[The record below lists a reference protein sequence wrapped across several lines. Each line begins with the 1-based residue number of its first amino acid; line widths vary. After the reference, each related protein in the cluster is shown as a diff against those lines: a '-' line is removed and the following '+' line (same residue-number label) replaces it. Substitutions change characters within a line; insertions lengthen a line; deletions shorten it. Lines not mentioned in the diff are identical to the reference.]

1 MMKQLVLSE
10 WLLTQ
15 LNEGKHLGQAKF
27 PARMPNHRRVY
38 ETIRR
43 AITEQV
49 LPSGARLPSTRELA
63 IDLNV
68 SRNTILAAFDQLL
81 DEGYVAAKTGSGTY
95 VCYNQ
100 TDALFKL
107 AGVSYNQTDA
117 LFKLAGASFKQT
129 DALYK
134 QTENLSQN
142 IGTINTLKNEAD
154 VELSKRGLAAS
165 GSPNSYLS
173 NHPNNHPNNHE
184 VQPFTPGKDDYSRF
198 PIALWRRLLNRQWRT
213 LDPALLD
220 SSHDGGYLPLR
231 QAIADYLRVSRA
243 VNLTVEQVLITSG
256 TQQSIDL
263 CARLLT
269 DHNDCAWVENPCY
282 WAARRVLEVN
292 GLQLHPIAVDNEGM
306 APNSE
311 DFRVKPRLIYTTPS
325 HQYPKGMVMSYGRRR
340 LLLDYAENSNAW
352 IIEDDYDS
360 EFRFEGR
367 PISSLQGMDQHGRVL
382 YLGTFSKVMY
392 PGIRLGYI
400 VVPLQLVSAFKNGLY
415 ELQRP
420 GQVMIQAAMADFIEE
435 GHFASHIRRL
445 KQTYAERL
453 RLLQAALASV
463 ASVGARLSPVDS
475 GLHLV
480 VEFDANIDD
489 AKVAELAAQ
498 QGLRVYPLSNYC
510 MGEQREK
517 GLIVGYAYAATE
529 HITEYGNL
537 LAEVIRNSL
546 TT

>member
-1 MMKQLVLSE
+1 MKQLVLSE

-15 LNEGKHLGQAKF
+15 LNQQKF
-27 PARMPNHRRVY
+27 PARLPNHRRVY
-38 ETIRR
+38 EAIRR

-49 LPSGARLPSTRELA
+49 LPSGARLPSTRELSA
-63 IDLNV
+63 DLNM

-81 DEGYVAAKTGSGTY
+81 DEGYVAAKTGSGTF
-95 VCYNQ
+95 VCY
-100 TDALFKL
+100 
-107 AGVSYNQTDA
+107 
-117 LFKLAGASFKQT
+117 KQT
-129 DALYK
+129 DVLFTQA
-134 QTENLSQN
+134 ENLFATTSPKAEGN
-142 IGTINTLKNEAD
+142 HA
-154 VELSKRGLAAS
+154 LSRRGLAAS
-165 GSPNSYLS
+165 YSTNIALNSAL
-173 NHPNNHPNNHE
+173 NNHE
-184 VQPFTPGKDDYSRF
+184 VQPFTPGEDDYSTF
-198 PIALWRRLLNRQWRT
+198 PIALWRRLLNRQWRA
-213 LDPALLD
+213 LNPVLLD

-243 VNLTVEQVLITSG
+243 VHLKVDQVLITSG

-269 DHNDCAWVENPCY
+269 DHNDIAWVENPCY

-292 GLQLHPIAVDNEGM
+292 GLQLYPVSVDNEGM
-306 APNSE
+306 APTTT
-311 DFRVKPRLIYTTPS
+311 DFREKPRLIYTTPS

-340 LLLDYAENSNAW
+340 LLLDYAQNCDAW

-400 VVPLQLVSAFKNGLY
+400 VVPLQLVTAFKNGLY

-420 GQVMIQAAMADFIEE
+420 GQVMIQAALADFIEE

-445 KQTYAERL
+445 KQTYAERR
-453 RLLQAALASV
+453 RLLQAALAPISN
-463 ASVGARLSPVDS
+463 AGARLSMVDS

-480 VEFDANIDD
+480 VEFDLNVDD
-489 AKVAELAAQ
+489 VHVAEMAAQ

-510 MGEQREK
+510 LGEPREK
-517 GLIVGYAYAATE
+517 GLIIGYAYAATE
-529 HITEYGNL
+529 NITKYGNV
-537 LAEVIRNSL
+537 LADVIKNTL
-546 TT
+546 KT

>member
-1 MMKQLVLSE
+1 MKQLVLSE

-15 LNEGKHLGQAKF
+15 LSHNRF

-38 ETIRR
+38 EAIRR

-49 LPSGARLPSTRELA
+49 LPSGSRLPSTRSLA
-63 IDLNV
+63 ADLSV

-81 DEGYVAAKTGSGTY
+81 DEGYVEARTGSGTY
-95 VCYNQ
+95 VAYNQ
-100 TDALFKL
+100 PDEFAK
-107 AGVSYNQTDA
+107 
-117 LFKLAGASFKQT
+117 
-129 DALYK
+129 
-134 QTENLSQN
+134 NLQETTPLN
-142 IGTINTLKNEAD
+142 VDGTIG
-154 VELSKRGLAAS
+154 LSKRGMAAS
-165 GSPNSYLS
+165 GLPGSL
-173 NHPNNHPNNHE
+173 PNNHE
-184 VQPFTPGKDDYSRF
+184 VQPFTPGDDDYSRF
-198 PIALWRRLLNRQWRT
+198 PIALWRRLLNRHWRA
-213 LDPALLD
+213 LDPKLLD
-220 SSHDGGYLPLR
+220 SSHEGGYLPLR

-243 VNLTVEQVLITSG
+243 VNLTVDQVIITSG

-292 GLQLHPIAVDNEGM
+292 GLQLHPVAVDNEGM
-306 APNSE
+306 APNTQ
-311 DFRVKPRLIYTTPS
+311 DFRAKPRLIYTTPS

-340 LLLDYAENSNAW
+340 LLLDYAQNSSAW

-392 PGIRLGYI
+392 PGIRLGYMVI
-400 VVPLQLVSAFKNGLY
+400 PSQLVDSFKNGLY

-420 GQVMIQAAMADFIEE
+420 GQVMIQAALADFIEE
-435 GHFASHIRRL
+435 GHFASHIRKMR
-445 KQTYAERL
+445 QTYAERR
-453 RLLQAALASV
+453 RLLQSVLAPI
-463 ASVGARLSPVDS
+463 ANAGARLSPVDS

-480 VEFDANIDD
+480 VEFDPHIDD
-489 AKVAELAAQ
+489 IHIAKMAAE

-510 MGEQREK
+510 IGEKQER
-517 GLIVGYAYAATE
+517 GLIIGYAYSATE
-529 HITEYGNL
+529 NIMHFGN
-537 LAEVIRNSL
+537 IL
-546 TT
+546 TDIIQAALKEK